1 MRGPHPLGEFAHFG
15 LVEPEPG
22 NGGHDLRHLIHVAF
36 LGRRVLVR
44 DGRIVSGL
52 LAHLDSSEQ
61 SFDIERLAV
70 VDESLVDSDGS
81 VYSVAEGQLMSGGVM
96 VDELRSDHG
105 RDLLKG
111 HDVDDHVAI
120 RILMRRADHHMGD
133 VEIIGLAEVGV
144 PHLVVLLL
152 QFGGEEPAGSVEAFD
167 ALIVY
172 KLFDLP
178 LDGEPP
184 VVVEDRELGHG
195 ILAVD
200 TGLLDLQIVLLGR
213 IGSLHGEIPGRSS
226 RLGMLVLIGGFVPHA
241 MLQARAARFA
251 LGGIFYEDAPVG
263 ICLQYLVEV
272 LLDKRYSDGCHA
284 AFVLIP
290 VGVEVE
296 IIGIPVLI
304 DGIRDQHDGIV
315 VRRAAVLGL
324 NVLRQEHEKAVAPGL
339 SAVDCG

>member
-1 MRGPHPLGEFAHFG
+1 MRASHPLGEFAHFA

-22 NGGHDLRHLIHVAF
+22 NGGHDLRHLVHVAF

-44 DGRIVSGL
+44 DGGIVSRL
-52 LAHLDSSEQ
+52 LAHLDSSQ
-61 SFDIERLAV
+61 QPLDVERLAV
-70 VDESLVDSDGS
+70 VDESLVDSDGGIHGVS
-81 VYSVAEGQLMSGGVM
+81 EGQLARGRVM

-111 HDVDDHVAI
+111 HDVDDHVAVL
-120 RILMRRADHHMGD
+120 ILMRRADHHMGD
-133 VEIIGLAEVGV
+133 VDVVGLAEVGV

-152 QFGGEEPAGSVEAFD
+152 QFGGEEPSGSIEAFD

-184 VVVEDRELGHG
+184 IVVEDRELGDG
-195 ILAVD
+195 IFAVD
-200 TGLLDLQIVLLGR
+200 AGLLDLEVVLLGR
-213 IGSLHGEIPGRSS
+213 IGSLHGEIPGRGS
-226 RLGMLVLIGGFVPHA
+226 RLGMLVLIGGFIPHT
-241 MLQARAARFA
+241 MLQARAARSAF
-251 LGGIFYEDAPVG
+251 GGILYENAPVG
-263 ICLQYLVEV
+263 IRFQYLVEV
-272 LLDKRYSDGCHA
+272 LLDERDSDSGHT

-296 IIGIPVLI
+296 IVRIPVLI
-304 DGIRDQHDGIV
+304 DGIRDQHGGIV

-324 NVLRQEHEKAVAPGL
+324 NVL
-339 SAVDCG
+339 S